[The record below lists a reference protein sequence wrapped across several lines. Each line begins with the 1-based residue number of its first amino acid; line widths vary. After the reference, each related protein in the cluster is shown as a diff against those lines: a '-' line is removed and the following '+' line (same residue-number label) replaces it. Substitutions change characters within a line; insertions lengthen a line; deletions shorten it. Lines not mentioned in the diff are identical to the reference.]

1 MLNGNWPAR
10 YQLSMTLGMSVRD
23 RLELGQLALVSDS
36 ISTHRRWR
44 FSNGNHSTSIVWE
57 AEVHDPPP
65 ISSLPFPTQGDSQI
79 SPGHGR
85 RYLGWAAPPGPGRLH
100 DIAVLVSHVRLSS
113 QEMLCPSYTTGTVLW
128 EETGCNVGAP

>member
-1 MLNGNWPAR
+1 MLNGNWPAQ
-10 YQLSMTLGMSVRD
+10 YQLSMALGTSVRD
-23 RLELGQLALVSDS
+23 RLELGRLALMSDS

-44 FSNGNHSTSIVWE
+44 FSTGNHSTSIVWE

-85 RYLGWAAPPGPGRLH
+85 RYLGWAHPQG
-100 DIAVLVSHVRLSS
+100 
-113 QEMLCPSYTTGTVLW
+113 QEDCTTLPS
-128 EETGCNVGAP
+128 